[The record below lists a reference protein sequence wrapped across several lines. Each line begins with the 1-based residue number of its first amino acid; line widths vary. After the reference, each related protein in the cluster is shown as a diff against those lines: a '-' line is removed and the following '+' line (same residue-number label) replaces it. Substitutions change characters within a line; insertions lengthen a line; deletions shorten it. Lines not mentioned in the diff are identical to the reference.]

1 MKEKETY
8 KKAREI
14 LERFSTSGEVSITPP
29 TSPGNNNSMFPNN
42 GSTPITNK
50 RLNETMMANQNM
62 NQTMNLNNLNATH
75 LVHRNVKQLQM
86 MNQTIAVGQPTRQFN
101 AQNAQ
106 NQSSF
111 NQPSGQLDKT
121 ASPGPSSASQLNSTG
136 APSGPRT
143 LPRPI
148 IAPNRTLFDKLLD
161 FMIGE
166 GPNNR

>member
-14 LERFSTSGEVSITPP
+14 LERFSASGEVSITPP
-29 TSPGNNNSMFPNN
+29 TSPGNNNSLFPNN
-42 GSTPITNK
+42 GSTPIMNK
-50 RLNETMMANQNM
+50 RMNETMMANQNM
-62 NQTMNLNNLNATH
+62 NQTMNPNNLNATH

-86 MNQTIAVGQPTRQFN
+86 VNQTIAVGQLTRPS
-101 AQNAQ
+101 NAQ
-106 NQSSF
+106 NQSHFS
-111 NQPSGQLDKT
+111 QPSGHLDQT
-121 ASPGPSSASQLNSTG
+121 ASPGPSSASQLDNTG
-136 APSGPRT
+136 VPSGPRT

>member
-50 RLNETMMANQNM
+50 RMNETTMAIQNM
-62 NQTMNLNNLNATH
+62 NQTMNPNNLNATH

-86 MNQTIAVGQPTRQFN
+86 MNQTIAVGQPTRPS
-101 AQNAQ
+101 NAQ
-106 NQSSF
+106 NQSHF
-111 NQPSGQLDKT
+111 NQPSGHLDQT
-121 ASPGPSSASQLNSTG
+121 ASPGPSSASQLNNTG